1 MSTHPS
7 KTTTFTQNFSNIK
20 KPDTNLV
27 NLIQNQTKS
36 YGYSW
41 TGGVV
46 QPYKGKTAGPT
57 PGKPKPSGSQA
68 QKVNQ
73 KELDARNQAV
83 KNGADLRDGKSI
95 QAVSDKTFNE
105 KVLPV
110 SQAGVGA
117 AEVIGG
123 SAACVTGV
131 GCIGGAVL
139 IANGLDNMATGGS
152 NFNEKP
158 TEQVPSAVLDAAG
171 VSKETAGWVKLGT
184 DLGAGG
190 VVANLTKPK
199 PKATVNS
206 AASKAE
212 IDAQR
217 IENNVNVDNPS
228 FGNSAVR
235 DFTATPNNP
244 VIHRAENINA
254 GQVTDR
260 DGLPRTGS
268 TKGISDSQIIEM
280 NEEWPSYYGTGYP
293 AWKPGTTVKDRVV
306 DQPETYRMVVSKDQY
321 ETIIDPKNP
330 NPSKSLGGWATQ
342 EPVNSV
348 SDMRNKLAVTE
359 EFKPKNLDNGEPN
372 SFYVVEFEVKSGV
385 GVREGIAGTM
395 YDTVTK
401 KTLPGGVKQTNFVD
415 KSPYTNPELFEIKE
429 IKEIN

>member
-1 MSTHPS
+1 M
-7 KTTTFTQNFSNIK
+7 
-20 KPDTNLV
+20 
-27 NLIQNQTKS
+27 
-36 YGYSW
+36 
-41 TGGVV
+41 
-46 QPYKGKTAGPT
+46 
-57 PGKPKPSGSQA
+57 
-68 QKVNQ
+68 
-73 KELDARNQAV
+73 
-83 KNGADLRDGKSI
+83 
-95 QAVSDKTFNE
+95 
-105 KVLPV
+105 
-110 SQAGVGA
+110 
-117 AEVIGG
+117 
-123 SAACVTGV
+123 
-131 GCIGGAVL
+131 
-139 IANGLDNMATGGS
+139 
-152 NFNEKP
+152 
-158 TEQVPSAVLDAAG
+158 
-171 VSKETAGWVKLGT
+171 
-184 DLGAGG
+184 
-190 VVANLTKPK
+190 
-199 PKATVNS
+199 
-206 AASKAE
+206 
-212 IDAQR
+212 
-217 IENNVNVDNPS
+217 
-228 FGNSAVR
+228 
-235 DFTATPNNP
+235 
-244 VIHRAENINA
+244 
-254 GQVTDR
+254 TDR

-306 DQPETYRMVVSKDQY
+306 DQPETYRMVVSKDKY